1 MSRLTGDVAPIRAGI
16 DSIEHSILID
26 DEGIALAKQH
36 GTFQE
41 RQLIFG
47 SVPLS
52 QSQDK
57 PNPPE
62 RAPLL
67 QV

>member
-1 MSRLTGDVAPIRAGI
+1 MSRLTGDVAPICAGT

-52 QSQDK
+52 QDK

-67 QV
+67 LV